1 MVIGIIGASI
11 SGLIAGKRLAEA
23 GHDVTIIE
31 KSRSLG
37 GRLKTVELDNL
48 NLDVGLTHFDVSTN
62 TFGSFVKKQ
71 VEKGAIQKWTKDFGL
86 YDGIELFDV
95 DPNSDSRQQYTGTN
109 GLQSLAE
116 SMSRWVDIK
125 SEEKAGG
132 LTYIGPD
139 RSKKR
144 SWMINLTDVS
154 VFECDAVIIATSAV
168 DAYGVLQT
176 AQNKTET
183 RRIIRHIDE
192 IRYEGCFSLA
202 ATYDNQEVPDWKGIE
217 CEKSAIKWISNESSK
232 LDTNQTALV
241 IQSTPEFYRKHAQKS
256 EEEIKELLFEEVSDI
271 IGSWA
276 RRPQSTYIENW
287 KYFKTKNPINEYFM
301 ELELEDAPLALIGD
315 YLGGSSLE
323 NAFVSGY
330 NLSEYWK
337 KKYTEVTA

>member
-23 GHDVTIIE
+23 GHDVTVIE

-37 GRLKTVELDNL
+37 GRLKTVELDSL

-62 TFGSFVKKQ
+62 TFGTFVKQ
-71 VEKGAIQKWTKDFGL
+71 QLEKGSVQKWTKDFGL
-86 YDGIELFDV
+86 YDGMEVFDI
-95 DPNSDSRQQYTGTN
+95 DPNSDSSQRYTGTN

-125 SEEKAGG
+125 SEEQAGG

-139 RSKKR
+139 RGKKR
-144 SWMINLTDVS
+144 SWMINLTDIS
-154 VFECDAVIIATSAV
+154 VFECDAVILATSAV
-168 DAYGVLQT
+168 QAYGLLQT
-176 AQNKTET
+176 AQNRTES
-183 RRIIRHIDE
+183 RRIIRHIDD
-192 IRYEGCFSLA
+192 IRYDGCFSLA
-202 ATYDNQEVPDWKGIE
+202 ATYDSQEVPDWKGIE
-217 CEKSAIKWISNESSK
+217 CEKSALKWISNESSK
-232 LDTNQTALV
+232 LDTDKTALV
-241 IQSTPEFYRKHAQKS
+241 IQSTPDFYRKHAQKS
-256 EEEIKELLFEEVSDI
+256 EEEVKELLLEEASNI
-271 IGSWA
+271 IGSWVL
-276 RRPQSTYIENW
+276 RPQSTHIENW

-330 NLSEYWK
+330 NLSEYWN